1 MRETRLELLLA
12 AAPAAGR
19 ARQFTFEARH
29 IAFKLIDALSENEHV
44 VACRIVDAFQGFGEA
59 HNLDP

>member
-1 MRETRLELLLA
+1 L
-12 AAPAAGR
+12 
-19 ARQFTFEARH
+19 FEARH

-44 VACRIVDAFQGFGEA
+44 VACRIVDAFQGFGEV